1 MAKINVSK
9 AIPNVLEDTDKP
21 FFDVQ
26 SDKIVPA
33 LSPDI
38 PEAGGEEAGAPY
50 ILAET
55 TTKHP
60 DYPDIKMALRVPL
73 GSTNEEIAAY
83 AKQQAEL
90 IAKQREEEP
99 GLMDYPGMAS
109 DWITDRYKDIFG
121 PTAKKTATYAEDLRK
136 KSYLNLVDQPWI
148 PGGMKIPM
156 LGLPLVKSLGK
167 NEAKRSS
174 EYGVSLKNPP
184 SKWDLAGYLHSV
196 NKDFMMGVSG
206 TKDTEQVLDFS
217 PTGNETLKQYM
228 DRMESFGSGWPKS
241 LMLLGLDIYGP
252 YKAAK
257 WTGKG
262 AVALTKAVAKMTRI
276 GKMFFRSS
284 QMLAAAGTATHI
296 DRALGRLGIR
306 ESNEMTQY
314 LSGIGEIAGFALP
327 SVGKRVGGAL
337 ARTQTFQQAREAIQ
351 TSGGLKYIKTLYEK
365 VTKRVV
371 GMIEKKSPT
380 PDGVAYRE
388 LADMPGV
395 EIVISPETF
404 QNTRRT
410 LAELMNDNAMK
421 VGETYPE
428 MKAVQRSM
436 DLLNTALEGNVVN
449 GRRVVDIADIWSLI
463 RILQDQVNKVQKV
476 SGSYLDSAR
485 LGWIKSLK
493 KDLDNVSIFAAKGQ
507 EGAAKK
513 AIAKL
518 KEAQSLYNQRRS
530 LEELNQI
537 FSVEI
542 EKTIKPGMGGG
553 DIMEIDLSKV
563 IQKMKQ
569 MGRFGKDNPNYDPL
583 FKAGLENI
591 DLRTWAAKVA
601 GLRGDRT
608 LSEFFKMAELPK
620 GKVNLY
626 ENMIDILTNAN
637 SYLKEYGAQGSIVE
651 AGKRA
656 QLMSWMF
663 GMATG
668 GMIGWEIG
676 KKVGGGIG
684 ALFGAKLP
692 FWLMKQS
699 LTPRGRKFIGFLIA
713 NPPQKFARN
722 IGIGSGVGAGI
733 SRSMYGQE
741 TPDPVLGGARQQ
753 QEQMERLK
761 RVSPR
766 RRLPSTELPP
776 WAQEKM
782 KEFEKQERFGQKMPS
797 PDQESLMNKI
807 RESSP
812 RRRFP

>member
-1 MAKINVSK
+1 
-9 AIPNVLEDTDKP
+9 
-21 FFDVQ
+21 
-26 SDKIVPA
+26 
-33 LSPDI
+33 
-38 PEAGGEEAGAPY
+38 
-50 ILAET
+50 
-55 TTKHP
+55 
-60 DYPDIKMALRVPL
+60 
-73 GSTNEEIAAY
+73 
-83 AKQQAEL
+83 
-90 IAKQREEEP
+90 
-99 GLMDYPGMAS
+99 
-109 DWITDRYKDIFG
+109 
-121 PTAKKTATYAEDLRK
+121 
-136 KSYLNLVDQPWI
+136 
-148 PGGMKIPM
+148 
-156 LGLPLVKSLGK
+156 
-167 NEAKRSS
+167 
-174 EYGVSLKNPP
+174 
-184 SKWDLAGYLHSV
+184 
-196 NKDFMMGVSG
+196 
-206 TKDTEQVLDFS
+206 
-217 PTGNETLKQYM
+217 
-228 DRMESFGSGWPKS
+228 
-241 LMLLGLDIYGP
+241 
-252 YKAAK
+252 
-257 WTGKG
+257 
-262 AVALTKAVAKMTRI
+262 
-276 GKMFFRSS
+276 
-284 QMLAAAGTATHI
+284 
-296 DRALGRLGIR
+296 
-306 ESNEMTQY
+306 
-314 LSGIGEIAGFALP
+314 
-327 SVGKRVGGAL
+327 
-337 ARTQTFQQAREAIQ
+337 
-351 TSGGLKYIKTLYEK
+351 
-365 VTKRVV
+365 
-371 GMIEKKSPT
+371 MIEKKSPT

-428 MKAVQRSM
+428 MKAVKRSM
-436 DLLNTALEGNVVN
+436 DLLNTALEGKAAN
-449 GRRVVDIADIWSLI
+449 GRRVIDIANVWSLI

-530 LEELNQI
+530 LEELNQM

-563 IQKMKQ
+563 IQKMKEK
-569 MGRFGKDNPNYDPL
+569 GRFGRDNPNYDPL

-668 GMIGWEIG
+668 GMIGWQLGE
-676 KKVGGGIG
+676 KVGGGIG

-753 QEQMERLK
+753 QEKMERLK

-766 RRLPSTELPP
+766 RRLPSTELPA